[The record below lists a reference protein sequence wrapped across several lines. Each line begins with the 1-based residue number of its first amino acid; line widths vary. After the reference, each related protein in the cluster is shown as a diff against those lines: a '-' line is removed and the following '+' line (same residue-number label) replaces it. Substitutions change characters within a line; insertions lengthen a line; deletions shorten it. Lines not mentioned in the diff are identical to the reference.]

1 MLTVLKSKL
10 EEAALLAVRS
20 ATRETPQ
27 EFSDALVR
35 CITHDDHQELSLLAC
50 ASAMWCGAPPEKG
63 LPMAVATLMLRSGIS
78 AHMSLA
84 CFSEQMRGYPML
96 LEGCSDA
103 ATILS
108 GDGLMALGIQH
119 LAENCGL
126 HSAELVVDAV
136 NALGAHGV
144 LAGISLE
151 MSCDGTAVL
160 VPDGRRIWE
169 ITSGRLS
176 MLAAKGGALL
186 AGASDN
192 MLDDAA
198 LAGLLIG
205 RARFLARGGWTPSME
220 GLKGKTSFE
229 ATTLIEQAEAIVG
242 HGPESALFSSIMYF
256 SDFAG
261 T

>member
-10 EEAALLAVRS
+10 EEAAQHALRS
-20 ATRETPQ
+20 AAREMPQ
-27 EFSDALVR
+27 ELSDALVR

-50 ASAMWCGAPPEKG
+50 ASAMWCGGRPKTG
-63 LPMAVATLMLRSGIS
+63 LPMAAATLMLRAGIS

-84 CFSEQMRGYPML
+84 GFREQLRGYPML
-96 LEGCSDA
+96 LEGFSDA
-103 ATILS
+103 TTILC
-108 GDGLMALGIQH
+108 GDGLLALGIEH

-136 NALGAHGV
+136 NSLGAHGV
-144 LAGISLE
+144 LAGLSLE

-176 MLAAKGGALL
+176 MLAAKGGAQL
-186 AGASDN
+186 AGASDT